1 MIHCI
6 AADVWTP
13 DHRDIS
19 PRLRRDEMGRV
30 LKCSDVHLGCKFEVR
45 GETEDEILQQHAE
58 HAKKEHRLTEIR
70 PEDWESARKAIRED
84 EGRKVAG
91 I

>member
-6 AADVWTP
+6 ACGSLTP
-13 DHRDIS
+13 DDEDIS
-19 PRLRRDEMGRV
+19 SLSRREKMGRV
-30 LKCSDVHLGCKFEVR
+30 LKCSDVHLGCKFEIR
-45 GETEDEILQQHAE
+45 GESEDEILRQHAA
-58 HAKKEHRLTEIR
+58 HAKQEHQLTEIR

-91 I
+91 R